1 MPGTFP
7 VGAARPIKEYYSET
21 LKRGARKEMIDM
33 TEEERQARAERQRRH
48 PVWRTRRA
56 GGMTVATF
64 SHWSDEEDPRD
75 REKREHREQEQ
86 E

>member
-1 MPGTFP
+1 
-7 VGAARPIKEYYSET
+7 
-21 LKRGARKEMIDM
+21 M
-33 TEEERQARAERQRRH
+33 TEEERQARTERQRRH